1 MPTPSYATLWTKTF
15 SIQNFSARMLCV
27 KLIWAS
33 TEKISSAA
41 IFVTLSTTS
50 LSYVASFMTT
60 MTSPPWLP
68 RQSPSRNRN
77 IKLCRPLLFLDQL
90 LDVLHDQLVK
100 HLLLDVLHDHLVT
113 HPLLDVLHDHLVKHL
128 LLPILDVLHEL

>member
-1 MPTPSYATLWTKTF
+1 MYDPSRHEQKHKALPTSSSLT
-15 SIQNFSARMLCV
+15 NFS
-27 KLIWAS
+27 
-33 TEKISSAA
+33 
-41 IFVTLSTTS
+41 VTS
-50 LSYVASFMTT
+50 MT
-60 MTSPPWLP
+60 MTLCYHLGDLFHRLP
-68 RQSPSRNRN
+68 
-77 IKLCRPLLFLDQL
+77 L